1 MALARRTLL
10 GAAFAAHTL
19 AVPSIGRAQGWAPSR
34 TVTILIPFAAGGATD
49 VMGRLI
55 ANPMSQKLGQT
66 VVVENM
72 AGGSGGVAA
81 ARVLRTAADGH
92 MLFLGHVG
100 VFALNYHLFNR
111 LPYGQDDF
119 AAIGMVATNPM
130 ILLTSRNSGITN
142 MAQLRQAATT
152 RRLSIGSSGLGTT
165 LHMGGVMANQALGG
179 GGDLIPYRGG
189 GPALNDLYA
198 GVLDVVVDQA
208 LTALP
213 ALDNGAKAI
222 AVTGPSRL
230 PQIPDVPTTTEAGLP
245 GLSLEV
251 WNILTAHKN
260 TPAPIIAACNEA
272 LNTALDDAHVKT
284 RFAAASARV
293 PNGAERS
300 PEYAAN
306 FMRSEAESWGRFI
319 REARIERE

>member
-1 MALARRTLL
+1 MVLSRRTLM
-10 GAAFAAHTL
+10 GAAA
-19 AVPSIGRAQGWAPSR
+19 AVPSLAAPRSGRAQPWAPSR

-55 ANPMSQKLGQT
+55 AAPMAAKLGQT

-72 AGGSGGVAA
+72 PGGSGGVAA
-81 ARVLRTAADGH
+81 ARLFRTPADGH
-92 MLFLGHVG
+92 MIYLGHVG
-100 VFALNYHLFNR
+100 TYALNQHLFNR
-111 LPYGQDDF
+111 LPYDPADF
-119 AAIGMVATNPM
+119 APVGLVATNPM
-130 ILLTSRNSGITN
+130 ILLTSRQSGITD
-142 MAQLRQAATT
+142 MAQLRQAAST

-179 GGDLIPYRGG
+179 GGELIPYRGG

-222 AVTGPSRL
+222 AVTGPVRL
-230 PQIPDVPTTTEAGLP
+230 PQIPNVPTTTEAGLP

-251 WNILTAHKN
+251 WNILGVPKT
-260 TPAPIIAACNEA
+260 TPAPIVATLNEA
-272 LNTALDDAHVKT
+272 LKAALDDAHVKA
-284 RFAAASARV
+284 RFAAASARL
-293 PNGAERS
+293 PNGPERS

-306 FMRSEAESWGRFI
+306 FMRSEAEAWGRFI